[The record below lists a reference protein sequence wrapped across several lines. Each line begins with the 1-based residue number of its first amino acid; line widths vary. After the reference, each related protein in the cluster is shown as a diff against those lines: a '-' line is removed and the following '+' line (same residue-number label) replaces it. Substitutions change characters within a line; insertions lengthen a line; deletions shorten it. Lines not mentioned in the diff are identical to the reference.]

1 MSFMCRTLPWR
12 HKTFHGEVHLHDK
25 RRISAELGCLSVST
39 SRADLV
45 TDYSP
50 SFCRIVAV
58 FLLCS
63 GKRWV
68 IVVYDMPRNRPIRET
83 LLLLGVVPIKLFSA
97 ANPFNGELNFDRLWR
112 EGNTSISKGISPQ
125 RWPTLCSGVV
135 VTCQSSQCRA
145 VPFQLL
151 QPGPLDLI
159 CFGREAIQSP
169 ARDVSG
175 NKTVSSRAT
184 ESRQKEVSGWKSV
197 GTLNVSETYQCDI
210 WDWRKT
216 FIPYYQQ

>member
-1 MSFMCRTLPWR
+1 MFPL
-12 HKTFHGEVHLHDK
+12 HGQ
-25 RRISAELGCLSVST
+25 ISSQIIA
-39 SRADLV
+39 
-45 TDYSP
+45 P
-50 SFCRIVAV
+50 FFCRIVAV

-68 IVVYDMPRNRPIRET
+68 IVVYAMPRNQPVCAT
-83 LLLLGVVPIKLFSA
+83 LLLLGVVLIKLCSA
-97 ANPFNGELNFDRLWR
+97 ANPFNGKLNFDRLWW

-169 ARDVSG
+169 AREVSG
-175 NKTVSSRAT
+175 NKTVSSRAI
-184 ESRQKEVSGWKSV
+184 ESKQKEVSGWKSCCY
-197 GTLNVSETYQCDI
+197 TQNVRKMDQCDI
-210 WDWRKT
+210 WNWRKT
-216 FIPYYQQ
+216 FIFSTINSSCVSI

>member
-1 MSFMCRTLPWR
+1 MKTCEVDPGFSLFVHLFLGLFFCFRFHLLFHHRSFVQVIISFICRTLPWR

-25 RRISAELGCLSVST
+25 RRISAELGCLTVST

-45 TDYSP
+45 TDYSF

-58 FLLCS
+58 FRLCS

-68 IVVYDMPRNRPIRET
+68 IVVYDMPRNRPVCAT

-97 ANPFNGELNFDRLWR
+97 ANPFNGKWNFDRLRW
-112 EGNTSISKGISPQ
+112 EGNTSIRKGIWPQ

-145 VPFQLL
+145 ALFQLL

-169 ARDVSG
+169 AR
-175 NKTVSSRAT
+175 
-184 ESRQKEVSGWKSV
+184 EV
-197 GTLNVSETYQCDI
+197 
-210 WDWRKT
+210 
-216 FIPYYQQ
+216 

>member
-1 MSFMCRTLPWR
+1 MSFICKTPPWW

-25 RRISAELGCLSVST
+25 RRISAELGCLTVST

-45 TDYSP
+45 TDYSY

-58 FLLCS
+58 FRLCP

-68 IVVYDMPRNRPIRET
+68 IVVYNMPRNRPVCAT

-97 ANPFNGELNFDRLWR
+97 ANPFNGKLKFDRLWW
-112 EGNTSISKGISPQ
+112 EGNTSIHKGIWPQ
-125 RWPTLCSGVV
+125 RWPTLCSGIV

-145 VPFQLL
+145 APFQLL

-169 ARDVSG
+169 AREVWG
-175 NKTVSSRAT
+175 NKTVSSRT
-184 ESRQKEVSGWKSV
+184 IESKQKEVSGWKIRCWY
-197 GTLNVSETYQCDI
+197 TECL
-210 WDWRKT
+210 
-216 FIPYYQQ
+216 

>member
-1 MSFMCRTLPWR
+1 MSFICMTLPWR

-50 SFCRIVAV
+50 SFCRIFAV

-68 IVVYDMPRNRPIRET
+68 IVVYDMPRNRPVCAT

-97 ANPFNGELNFDRLWR
+97 ANPFNGKLNFDRLWW
-112 EGNTSISKGISPQ
+112 EGNMSISKGISPQ
-125 RWPTLCSGVV
+125 RWPNLCSGVV

-151 QPGPLDLI
+151 
-159 CFGREAIQSP
+159 
-169 ARDVSG
+169 
-175 NKTVSSRAT
+175 
-184 ESRQKEVSGWKSV
+184 
-197 GTLNVSETYQCDI
+197 
-210 WDWRKT
+210 
-216 FIPYYQQ
+216 